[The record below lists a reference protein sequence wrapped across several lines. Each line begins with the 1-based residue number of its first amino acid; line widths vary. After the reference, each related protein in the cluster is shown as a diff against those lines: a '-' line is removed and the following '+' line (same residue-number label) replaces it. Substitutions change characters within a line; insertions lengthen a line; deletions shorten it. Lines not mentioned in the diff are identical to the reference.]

1 MQAHHPLGAGPLCG
15 AQIRYLIACEAGVL
29 GGLSFSADWQAR
41 YAIAPVLVET
51 FVDSTR
57 YRGTCYRTANWR
69 HLGQTQGR
77 GRQDRAHAALG
88 MSKGIWV
95 YLKDSMDL
103 RTKQRNECCNPGR
116 LVTVWQ
122 TNGAPPVDWRKP
134 LIHMASPRGFEPR
147 LPP

>member
-1 MQAHHPLGAGPLCG
+1 MVANCRFLILPG
-15 AQIRYLIACEAGVL
+15 AQVPNPASHVL
-29 GGLSFSADWQAR
+29 ALALKRLSADWQAR